1 MKKAETTG
9 TTGTT
14 TTVRRILKKVS
25 ASEIN
30 VAKQAVG
37 FEFEGK
43 LVGITQKPHNDFDKE
58 SGELVEKTLHMMVIE
73 NTTGERTKFLADAGL
88 RGALEDAMVQPG
100 DWFKAVKGEK
110 RDIGKGRT
118 MNQWDIFQY
127 AEEN

>member
-1 MKKAETTG
+1 MKEQKSENKTAAREG
-9 TTGTT
+9 
-14 TTVRRILKKVS
+14 VKRFLKKVS
-25 ASEIN
+25 ANEIN

-37 FEFEGK
+37 FEIEGK
-43 LVGITQKPHNDFDKE
+43 LVGITQKEHTTMEDGDA
-58 SGELVEKTLHMMVIE
+58 VVKTLHMMVIE
-73 NTTGERTKFLADAGL
+73 GSNGERTKFLADAGL
-88 RGALEDAMVQPG
+88 RNALEDCMVHPG